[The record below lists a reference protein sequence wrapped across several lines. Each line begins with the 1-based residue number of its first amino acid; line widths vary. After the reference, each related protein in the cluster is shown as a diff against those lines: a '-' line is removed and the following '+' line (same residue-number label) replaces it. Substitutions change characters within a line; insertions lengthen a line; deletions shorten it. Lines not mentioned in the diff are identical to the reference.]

1 MWTVELHCHT
11 LYSPDCLTRLED
23 LIAACRRKRIDKL
36 AVTDHNTARGALM
49 LQQMAPDLIIVGEEV
64 RTSRGELLA
73 YFLSETIPPDLSP
86 EETIAR
92 IRAQGGLVGISHPL
106 DRVRREAMGREAAL
120 SIIDQVDM
128 IEVFNARSVFHA
140 DNAGALALAE
150 AHGKLKI
157 AGSDAHTIY
166 ELGRATMR
174 MPPFTGPQDF
184 LAALAGA
191 QIVARPTTRLIHLA
205 SRWAAWRKR
214 LGGV

>member
-1 MWTVELHCHT
+1 M
-11 LYSPDCLTRLED
+11 
-23 LIAACRRKRIDKL
+23 
-36 AVTDHNTARGALM
+36 TDHNTAQGALL
-49 LQQMAPDLIIVGEEV
+49 LQEMAPDLIIVGEEV
-64 RTSRGELLA
+64 RTNRGELLA
-73 YFLSETIPPDLSP
+73 YFLRETIPPDLSL

-92 IRAQGGLVGISHPL
+92 IRAQGGLIGIPHPL
-106 DRVRREAMGREAAL
+106 DRVRGEAMGREAVLAIL
-120 SIIDQVDM
+120 DQVDM
-128 IEVFNARSVFHA
+128 LEVFNARSVFHA

-174 MPPFTGPQDF
+174 MRPFTAPQDF

-191 QIVARPTTRLIHLA
+191 QIVARSSTRLIHLA

-214 LGGV
+214 LRGG

>member
-23 LIAACRRKRIDKL
+23 LIAACQRKRIDKL
-36 AVTDHNTARGALM
+36 AVTDHNTARGALR
-49 LQQMAPDLIIVGEEV
+49 LQQMAPDLIIVGEEI
-64 RTSRGELLA
+64 RTNRGELLA

-106 DRVRREAMGREAAL
+106 DRLRREAMGWEATL

-140 DNAGALALAE
+140 DNAAALELAE
-150 AHGKLKI
+150 TYGKLKI
-157 AGSDAHTIY
+157 AGSDAHTLY

-174 MPPFTGPQDF
+174 LRPFIGPQDF
-184 LAALAGA
+184 LAVLTEA

-214 LGGV
+214 LGGR

>member
-49 LQQMAPDLIIVGEEV
+49 LQRMAPDLIIVGEEV

-106 DRVRREAMGREAAL
+106 DRVRHEAMGPEAAL

-128 IEVFNARSVFHA
+128 IEVFNARSVFHQ
-140 DNAGALALAE
+140 DNTRALALAE

-166 ELGRATMR
+166 ELGRATLR

-184 LAALAGA
+184 LAALARA

-214 LGGV
+214 LGGG